1 MTASACPP
9 TCAWCNLRRPEYT
22 QTDPDDERRI
32 LRVCRYCDLT
42 IARRHEDARKARGE

>member
-1 MTASACPP
+1 MTDNPSAP

-32 LRVCRYCDLT
+32 LHVCRYCDAV
-42 IARRHEDARKARGE
+42 IAARHIEKQKEKR